1 MKDTKVPAQ
10 PPTIACVDDEA
21 SIREAL
27 DGLLCAYGYRVVT
40 FASAEALLEFELLD
54 SVSCLIADIR
64 LGGISGLQL
73 LKELNETGH
82 AIPTII
88 ISAFGEN
95 GYRTQA
101 MKAGAVDVLS
111 KPISSIRL
119 LTAVE
124 TCLKGHGPK
133 AA

>member
-1 MKDTKVPAQ
+1 MTDPKVPGLT
-10 PPTIACVDDEA
+10 PTVACVDDEA

-27 DGLLCAYGYRVVT
+27 DGLLSAYGYRVVT
-40 FASAEALLEFELLD
+40 FASAEALLDFELLD

-73 LKELNETGH
+73 LKELTEMGH
-82 AIPTII
+82 VIPTII

-95 GYRTQA
+95 GYRKQA

-111 KPISSIRL
+111 KPISSKCL

-124 TCLKGHGPK
+124 ACLKGPRPE

>member
-1 MKDTKVPAQ
+1 MTDPKVPGLT
-10 PPTIACVDDEA
+10 PTVACVDDEA

-27 DGLLCAYGYRVVT
+27 DGLLSAYGYRVVT
-40 FASAEALLEFELLD
+40 FASAEALLDFELLD
-54 SVSCLIADIR
+54 SVSCLIDDIR

-73 LKELNETGH
+73 LKELAEMGH

-95 GYRTQA
+95 GHGKQA

-111 KPISSIRL
+111 KPISPECL

-124 TCLKGHGPK
+124 ACLKDHGPE